1 MICMKKILCLFI
13 TSLLIFASTTF
24 VFADSIDR
32 QKSFETVEEP
42 LNSVNSLPSF
52 EDFQLTNET
61 INNATTNELLDKI
74 VSCPIFEL
82 IIATDNDYTHL
93 IGVNV
98 LRANLNFVDSFF
110 NRDDAY
116 LCLSSY
122 VSSDSEYKIN
132 AQILLNYLIYTSNED
147 ILIDPETGLPMYPLT
162 TPNNSTV
169 CALKNMTYEDHNN
182 TYLDV
187 SSQNSILQNAYNCT
201 IAYSISPKYNCH
213 SFGWYQHSPNTYW
226 INYPDVYMTD
236 GSYVQ
241 VTTPSVG
248 DIVTYKVGTNL
259 SHTGVV
265 YSIDGN
271 NIQVI
276 SKWGC
281 CSVFIHGLY
290 NNFYYD
296 YCQATNVQFWH
307 LNVTDEEDSI
317 GPWEYEDLSSEQ
329 LLTLLLSNLT
339 EDNTFII
346 SGWSLAISSN
356 NLINIDTLNTIVNN
370 VRSNNILLD
379 TFLNR
384 TDALKVIRKCISDYD
399 VNDSNI
405 EYSFLRYLDDYIN
418 GELTYEQG
426 IIKAR

>member
-61 INNATTNELLDKI
+61 N
-74 VSCPIFEL
+74 
-82 IIATDNDYTHL
+82 
-93 IGVNV
+93 
-98 LRANLNFVDSFF
+98 
-110 NRDDAY
+110 
-116 LCLSSY
+116 
-122 VSSDSEYKIN
+122 
-132 AQILLNYLIYTSNED
+132 
-147 ILIDPETGLPMYPLT
+147 
-162 TPNNSTV
+162 
-169 CALKNMTYEDHNN
+169 
-182 TYLDV
+182 
-187 SSQNSILQNAYNCT
+187 
-201 IAYSISPKYNCH
+201 
-213 SFGWYQHSPNTYW
+213 
-226 INYPDVYMTD
+226 
-236 GSYVQ
+236 
-241 VTTPSVG
+241 
-248 DIVTYKVGTNL
+248 
-259 SHTGVV
+259 
-265 YSIDGN
+265 
-271 NIQVI
+271 
-276 SKWGC
+276 
-281 CSVFIHGLY
+281 
-290 NNFYYD
+290 
-296 YCQATNVQFWH
+296 

-346 SGWSLAISSN
+346 SGWSLTISSN
-356 NLINIDTLNTIVNN
+356 NLINIDTLNTVVNN
-370 VRSNNILLD
+370 VRSDNILLD